1 MGKWTFTNTPFCTRT
16 QGAGNKCCCLTWS
29 WWCLAQWRHN
39 EWIFF
44 DWWWDKQHKHGFF
57 SFVSL
62 PQIVLNKSKMCSS
75 RSRKLRQQNLSCFI
89 LIIFT
94 YQFLYITDIY
104 NRHCLTLKA
113 TLINN
118 DDDNNGLLG
127 FLLLQMNRKHRGE
140 YLVQGHFP
148 FPVDFTFG
156 LLCTVLQGF
165 PGGSEGKESACS
177 AGDQGSIPGSGRY
190 PGKRNG

>member
-1 MGKWTFTNTPFCTRT
+1 M
-16 QGAGNKCCCLTWS
+16 
-29 WWCLAQWRHN
+29 
-39 EWIFF
+39 FF
-44 DWWWDKQHKHGFF
+44 DWWWDKPYKHGFF
-57 SFVSL
+57 SFVSF
-62 PQIVLNKSKMCSS
+62 PQIVQNKSKMRSS
-75 RSRKLRQQNLSCFI
+75 HSRKLRQQNLSCFI

-94 YQFLYITDIY
+94 YQLLY

-118 DDDNNGLLG
+118 NDDNSVLLW

-148 FPVDFTFG
+148 IPVAFTFG
-156 LLCTVLQGF
+156 LLCAVPQGF
-165 PGGSEGKESACS
+165 PGASAGKESACN